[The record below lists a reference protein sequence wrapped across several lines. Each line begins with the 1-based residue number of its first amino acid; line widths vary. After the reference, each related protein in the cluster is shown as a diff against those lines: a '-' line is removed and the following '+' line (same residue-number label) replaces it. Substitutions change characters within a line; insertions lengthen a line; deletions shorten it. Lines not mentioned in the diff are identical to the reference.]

1 MDLSNNV
8 IYNINMSP
16 LLSKRFEDY
25 ENHLNSLH
33 KKMDDIM
40 VLLKDN
46 NKKQD
51 EYINIL
57 RENRKIYLDAFEKIQ
72 QTEDKE
78 IKPMI
83 SKLTNTLYMPT
94 FEQRLLNRVW
104 RTKHTPNDIH
114 GLLTI
119 PEIHTSSGF
128 LNLDTKLK
136 PK

>member
-1 MDLSNNV
+1 MDLSNNA

-25 ENHLNSLH
+25 ENNLNSLH

-83 SKLTNTLYMPT
+83 SKLTNTIYMPT

-104 RTKHTPNDIH
+104 RSKTNTNDIQ

-119 PEIHTSSGF
+119 PEIHTTSGF
-128 LNLDTKLK
+128 LNVDTKLSK
-136 PK
+136 